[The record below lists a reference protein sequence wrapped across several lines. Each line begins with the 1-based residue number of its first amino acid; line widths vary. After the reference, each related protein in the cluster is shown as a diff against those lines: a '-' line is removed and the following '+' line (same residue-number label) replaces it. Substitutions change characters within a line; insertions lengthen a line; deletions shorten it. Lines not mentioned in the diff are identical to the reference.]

1 MKTVYEFFFI
11 QLPQRQIIVDLI
23 VKILSSYS
31 REFRW
36 FDTLQI
42 EKTRRAFIQTIEWG
56 DKISLK
62 KELKSNIFPLI
73 IEK

>member
-11 QLPQRQIIVDLI
+11 QLPKRQIIVDLI

-42 EKTRRAFIQTIEWG
+42 EKTRRAFI
-56 DKISLK
+56 
-62 KELKSNIFPLI
+62 
-73 IEK
+73 